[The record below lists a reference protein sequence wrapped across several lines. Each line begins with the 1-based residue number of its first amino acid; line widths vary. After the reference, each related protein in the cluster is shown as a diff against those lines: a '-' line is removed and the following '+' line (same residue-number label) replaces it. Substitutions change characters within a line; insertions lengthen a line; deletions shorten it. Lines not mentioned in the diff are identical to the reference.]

1 MSRSTQGPSLTT
13 PKSSATRGDLRVLHA
28 PTSSLLNLFMAICKD
43 ATQGEQTGRRL
54 ENGTRSE
61 VPRYLFDSKLEACV
75 DILSAVYFTIGTVF
89 DKLRENVLPPLL
101 VLRVHWLDFL
111 IEQSDKLVYQ
121 TKLKPAEEQRWRR
134 TYVIVKDDPFIDDRV
149 RSGELIFLFSFISL
163 HIFEKRPSVA
173 PVRLADAA
181 PEAGESQRTI
191 SHTAE
196 VVRVTV
202 QPVGM
207 DGRDGTVE
215 LVPVQRRA
223 AGTCGVDV
231 PVVEGRPSDSLLWA
245 SDTATA
251 RSPEVASSG
260 WRWLHLQWTSRLDN

>member
-1 MSRSTQGPSLTT
+1 MVYNHSFLVSILLQGSSLVHVICRVSIKACVTQRRRDQGVLPAFRSMSRSTQGPSLTT

-111 IEQSDKLVYQ
+111 MEQSDKLVYQ
-121 TKLKPAEEQRWRR
+121 TKLKPAEEQR
-134 TYVIVKDDPFIDDRV
+134 
-149 RSGELIFLFSFISL
+149 
-163 HIFEKRPSVA
+163 
-173 PVRLADAA
+173 
-181 PEAGESQRTI
+181 
-191 SHTAE
+191 
-196 VVRVTV
+196 
-202 QPVGM
+202 
-207 DGRDGTVE
+207 
-215 LVPVQRRA
+215 
-223 AGTCGVDV
+223 
-231 PVVEGRPSDSLLWA
+231 
-245 SDTATA
+245 
-251 RSPEVASSG
+251 
-260 WRWLHLQWTSRLDN
+260 